1 MTIDLSQLADTN
13 RLLFAIP
20 LTPLQGSRFQPTGFP
35 SLGAAT
41 FQTSQGASLLVESA
55 QSMANHLELTLWDP
69 ASNDLKEEFNGISH
83 VRIIRN
89 GKFLT
94 DTVLEAHRINS
105 PYLFASSDRA
115 FLDPFLNTLRD
126 EIGKDTVDKNEG
138 LVNRHGL
145 ARTLFRYDCGSLI
158 HGCFLSNKVKLK
170 PGTGKAV
177 ALVGGRL
184 RVTRA
189 LSAFIE
195 ADNAQVAPSGGVKND
210 HVNPSGVAEEGFAN
224 VPFARDE
231 YTAASITLYANLD
244 LAQIRGYGL
253 GQSAEN
259 LLILLSLY
267 KLRALTYDGL
277 RLRTACDLQVAEE
290 EIRATR
296 PEGWLLPGIDKL
308 QKAVKIAIYEC
319 KEHMKVTE
327 VAFNDELKKGK
338 TQDDSSV

>member
-1 MTIDLSQLADTN
+1 MTVTIYLSQLADTN

-20 LTPLQGSRFQPTGFP
+20 LKPLQGSRFQPTGFP

-69 ASNDLKEEFNGISH
+69 ASNDLKKEFNGLSH
-83 VRIIRN
+83 VRVTRN

-94 DTVLEAHRINS
+94 DTILESHRLNS
-105 PYLFASSDRA
+105 PYL
-115 FLDPFLNTLRD
+115 L
-126 EIGKDTVDKNEG
+126 EGKDKKFFNE
-138 LVNRHGL
+138 LRQEMDVM
-145 ARTLFRYDCGSLI
+145 
-158 HGCFLSNKVKLK
+158 
-170 PGTGKAV
+170 GTGPIDRRKLAE
-177 ALVGGRL
+177 ALLKYDINSLLHGVFLAKKELAGGRL
-184 RVTRA
+184 RVARA
-189 LSAFIE
+189 ISAFIE
-195 ADNAQVAPSGGVKND
+195 ADGVEVAPSGGVKND
-210 HVNPSGVAEEGFAN
+210 HVNPSGDTKTGFGN

-253 GQSAEN
+253 GESAEN

-267 KLRALTYDGL
+267 KLRALTCEGL
-277 RLRTACDLQVAEE
+277 RLRTACDLQVVEE

-296 PEGWLLPGIDKL
+296 PQGWLLPGIDEL
-308 QKAVKIAIYEC
+308 RKAIKMAISGC
-319 KEHMKVTE
+319 SGQMKVTE

-338 TQDDSSV
+338 TQEDSGSGASNEE